1 MFITS
6 KYVCCRASVA
16 YVFGV
21 ICSQVRSSG
30 SSCVQFRLYL
40 SPSEIAGDDGNDG
53 EDGEGGDVGPEDE
66 PSTAARVATEI
77 RAAVKGRRAE

>member
-1 MFITS
+1 MF
-6 KYVCCRASVA
+6 
-16 YVFGV
+16 
-21 ICSQVRSSG
+21 
-30 SSCVQFRLYL
+30 
-40 SPSEIAGDDGNDG
+40 PSESQEGKKVPEDEGCGGGDGGGEVNDGNAGDDGNDG